1 MKSMLEVMG
10 EIHAEMRASVF
21 MRTCCGDV
29 KDASQG
35 TGIVIK
41 RRLVPEWTGL
51 IEAARVLGRS
61 PTQVLRHIS
70 GKSPSKKLQA
80 DMERHG
86 IRVEVA
92 V

>member
-1 MKSMLEVMG
+1 MKETRQL
-10 EIHAEMRASVF
+10 
-21 MRTCCGDV
+21 
-29 KDASQG
+29 
-35 TGIVIK
+35 VIRK
-41 RRLVPEWTGL
+41 VRVEKWDGL
-51 IEAARVLGRS
+51 LAAARVLGRS

-80 DMERHG
+80 DMEKHG